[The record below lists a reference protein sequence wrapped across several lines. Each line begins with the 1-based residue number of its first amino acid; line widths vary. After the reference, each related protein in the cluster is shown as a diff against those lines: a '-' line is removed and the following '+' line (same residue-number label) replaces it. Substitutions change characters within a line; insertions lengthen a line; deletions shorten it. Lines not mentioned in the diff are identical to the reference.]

1 MEERGVQSLDSICG
15 PPSSVFFQKM
25 SLVGV
30 SAGLLSVKGIRG
42 IKMICMPVPAV
53 FLKFCG

>member
-15 PPSSVFFQKM
+15 PLSSVFFLM

-42 IKMICMPVPAV
+42 IKMSCMPVPAV